1 MERYT
6 EQRLEVRTKIRE
18 IFTSTLEVVTKLQ
31 SRELFELPSGLRI
44 AVELPQPFQSPTGL
58 RLNTPE
64 KSFEFSTST
73 TPLSSLSKAKNKF
86 ASLGVGLT
94 R

>member
-1 MERYT
+1 MELYT

-31 SRELFELPSGLRI
+31 SRELPSGLRI

-58 RLNTPE
+58 PASHADPK

-86 ASLGVGLT
+86 VSFGVGLT